1 MRALEKRKKK
11 KKVGCESVNAASSP
25 YLHWCPLLK
34 RQPLKS
40 KASHQRLPSISIQ
53 EHLPYRAKSKP
64 VPGGAR
70 VFAAAPFSTA
80 LLGYK
85 TTLNWYELR
94 YGQPAR
100 QTINNLYSS
109 LLHIKGQNE
118 AKTLLYD

>member
-1 MRALEKRKKK
+1 M
-11 KKVGCESVNAASSP
+11 NAASSP

-40 KASHQRLPSISIQ
+40 KASHQRLPSTSIQ
-53 EHLPYRAKSKP
+53 EHLPYRAKSEP
-64 VPGGAR
+64 VPGGGR
-70 VFAAAPFSTA
+70 LFAAAPFSTA

-118 AKTLLYD
+118 AKILLYD